1 MEIIKQ
7 DQNSSSFVIEPIG
20 TDSAICVNCKEL

>member
-7 DQNSSSFVIEPIG
+7 DQNCSSFVIEPIG
-20 TDSAICVNCKEL
+20 TDSTICVNCKEL